1 MSCFCS
7 PLSTR
12 SLGTRQHL
20 SALFSL
26 FHVTDVKKDFD
37 GFPWWRRGRDCS
49 WRNGFV
55 PQQGSDL
62 SRFPRTGSRLFR
74 HMSGPGRK
82 VHQPFSLACPEISSS
97 PTLHCSGNPAACMLP
112 GDETK
117 KPEISIYTFK
127 ISVIK

>member
-20 SALFSL
+20 SALCSL
-26 FHVTDVKKDFD
+26 FHVTDVKKDLD
-37 GFPWWRRGRDCS
+37 GFPWWRRGRGCS
-49 WRNGFV
+49 WRSGFV
-55 PQQGSDL
+55 SRQGSDL
-62 SRFPRTGSRLFR
+62 SHFSRSGSRLFGR
-74 HMSGPGRK
+74 MAGPGRK
-82 VHQPFSLACPEISSS
+82 VHQRFFLACSEISSS
-97 PTLHCSGNPAACMLP
+97 HTLHYGGSPSACVLP

-117 KPEISIYTFK
+117 NLKLAYTFK